1 MENAISKLNDNIEKL
16 KALLQNPNCEYS
28 KEALSIFAGTLVLLA
43 YIAEENFGIKQ
54 EQLKKAG
61 IVYFL
66 KNLMNDDDFVNFIKS
81 NDSFTI

>member
-1 MENAISKLNDNIEKL
+1 MMENAISKLNDNIEKL
-16 KALLQNPNCEYS
+16 KALLQNPNCEYR

-43 YIAEENFGIKQ
+43 YIAGKNFGIKQ

-66 KNLMNDDDFVNFIKS
+66 KNLMNDDDFVNFIKKL
-81 NDSFTI
+81 